1 MQMKTSLRIAIL
13 AVAVVCLRLT
23 AIAADGDAKEDRPLR
38 GLTAAFQYPGVTI
51 EPEDSIS
58 VDLLV
63 RNRGRSD
70 ETVLLEVTEQP
81 DAWDVQLKKFSAI
94 VSGVFVAAGQE
105 QTLSLSAKPRTPDP
119 ARSAQKLPPGTYR
132 FAVNARSTDGTLRQ
146 SSAVSVTVR
155 EKPRGKDRVSL
166 ETSYPELRG
175 PSDDKFVFSLD
186 VRNDT
191 DQDAV
196 FNFKAS
202 APPGWETSFKPAYE
216 QKQIAS
222 LQISAN
228 ASKTVEL
235 QVTPPYNA
243 SAGEYEF
250 RAEASSPKGKAA
262 KDLKVIITGT
272 YAIKAGTPSG
282 LLSLVTEVGRKA
294 NVSIVVQNKGSAPQG
309 EISFQSFK
317 PENWEVKFEPEK
329 IKGLEPGA
337 FKQVEMAIT
346 PAAQA
351 LVGDYSVNVQVQGEK
366 ASSDVELRITVKAAT
381 TWGWIGVGLIV
392 VVIAGLAVAFKVLG
406 RR

>member
-1 MQMKTSLRIAIL
+1 MKTSRWIAPLAL
-13 AVAVVCLRLT
+13 AVVSLRLT
-23 AIAADGDAKEDRPLR
+23 AIAAEGDAKEDRPPR
-38 GLTAAFQYPGVTI
+38 GLTAAFQYPGVTV

-70 ETVLLEVTEQP
+70 ETVLLEVAEQP
-81 DAWDVQLKKFSAI
+81 DAWDVQLKKFSAV

-105 QTLSLSAKPRTPDP
+105 QTLSLSAKPKAPDP
-119 ARSAQKLPPGTYR
+119 GRPAPKLPPGTHR
-132 FAVNARSTDGTLRQ
+132 FAVNARTADGVLSQ
-146 SSAVSVTVR
+146 SSSVTVTVR
-155 EKPRGKDRVSL
+155 EKVRGKERVTL

-175 PSDDKFVFSLD
+175 PSDDKFVFSLE

-196 FNFKAS
+196 FNFKAT

-216 QKQIAS
+216 QKQIVS
-222 LQISAN
+222 LQINAN
-228 ASKTVEL
+228 SNKTVEL

-243 SAGEYEF
+243 KAGEYEF
-250 RAEASSPKGKAA
+250 RAEAGSPKGKAE
-262 KDLKVIITGT
+262 KDLKVVITGT

-282 LLSLVTEVGRKA
+282 LLSLVTEKGQKA
-294 NVSIVVQNKGSAPQG
+294 SVSIVVQNTGSAPQS
-309 EISFQSFK
+309 EINFQAFK

-337 FKQVEMAIT
+337 FKQVEMTLT

-351 LVGDYSVNVQVQGEK
+351 LVGDYSVNAQVQGEK
-366 ASSDVELRITVKAAT
+366 ASRDVEFRITIKAAT
-381 TWGWIGVGLIV
+381 TWGWVGVGIIV
-392 VVIAGLAVAFKVLG
+392 VVIGGLAVAFKTLG